1 MSLSSLSAQP
11 EDPLLH
17 IIAQYSADSRPD
29 KIDLGVGAFRDP
41 HGRTPVM
48 AAVREA
54 ELRLWKTQETK
65 AYVGPAGDRHF
76 VSLLGEEALGD
87 ASLLA
92 RGCGVQTPGGTGAL
106 RLAAEVLTAAGVKR
120 LWAASPTWANH
131 PPVFAAAGIE
141 CRLVRAFDLA
151 EGRYEAEHFLSA
163 LNDAEP
169 GDAVLLHGC
178 GHNPTGLDPDAAQW
192 AVLAGLLAERGL
204 VPLVDMAYQGL
215 GDGFAEDAAG
225 ALSVLRRAPYALL
238 AYSCD
243 KNFGLYRERTGALWA
258 FAPDASGTRILESNM
273 LAKARVNWS
282 MPPDHGAAVVRLI
295 LEDPVL
301 KRCWREELDGMRQR
315 LTGLRAALARGG
327 RIGSVDCSV
336 LDRGRGLFATLPMS
350 PDDIRRLR
358 EDHAIY
364 MAGSGRLNIAGFTD
378 KRSVATFLSALRE
391 VLA

>member
-17 IIAQYSADSRPD
+17 IIEQYSADSRPD
-29 KIDLGVGAFRDP
+29 KIDLGVGVFRDP
-41 HGRTPVM
+41 HGHTPVM
-48 AAVREA
+48 AAVSEA
-54 ELRLWKTQETK
+54 EMRHWKTQQTK

-76 VSLLGEEALGD
+76 VTLLGEEALGD

-106 RLAAEVLTAAGVKR
+106 RLAAEVLAAAGVKR
-120 LWAASPTWANH
+120 LWAAAPTWTNH
-131 PPVFAAAGIE
+131 LPVFAAAGIE
-141 CRLVRAFDLA
+141 SRLVRVFDPA
-151 EGRYEAEHFLSA
+151 EGVYEADRFLNA
-163 LNDAEP
+163 LSDAEP
-169 GDAVLLHGC
+169 GDVVLLHGC
-178 GHNPTGLDPDAAQW
+178 GHNPTGLDPNAAQW
-192 AVLAGLLAERGL
+192 ESLADRLAERRL

-215 GDGFAEDAAG
+215 ADGFAEDAAG
-225 ALSVLRRAPYALL
+225 ALAVLRRAPYALL

-258 FAPDASGTRILESNM
+258 FAPDAPGARILESNM

-295 LEDPVL
+295 LEDPAL
-301 KRCWREELDGMRQR
+301 KRCWHEELDGMRQR

-336 LDRGRGLFATLPMS
+336 LGRGRGLFATLPLS
-350 PDDIRRLR
+350 PDHIRRLC
-358 EDHAIY
+358 EDYAIY
-364 MAGSGRLNIAGFTD
+364 MAGSGRINIAGFTD
-378 KRSVATFLSALRE
+378 EGAVATFLSALRE